1 MLLNKI
7 RPTKRNMSINN
18 AAKGQTSPRISI
30 SMDEEGDL
38 KIISTRKRNELM
50 YDRLAKV
57 FPNQS
62 SVIIFTTYTI
72 LLALQGNFLNSK
84 KMNL

>member
-1 MLLNKI
+1 
-7 RPTKRNMSINN
+7 MSINN